1 MLKNITKWFAGVFF
15 LFVLCV
21 GCANAGPVKKI
32 TGVAASYLVKYEAK
46 KIVRKQAKKY
56 TEKLIVNELKVNKY
70 GALKRLNAVSNK
82 NNGLINEA
90 HHIPSD
96 KFMLKHGV
104 SKNEAVAINVEEF
117 RHRLTSTFA
126 GRNMALLSKN
136 ESPRQAMAR
145 DIRNMRDI
153 YRYEKKDILK
163 KEVKESNNEYAIREK
178 AYEKNLRQAL
188 QKVIKENKTRFP
200 QLFNK

>member
-1 MLKNITKWFAGVFF
+1 MLKNITKWFTGVFF
-15 LFVLCV
+15 LFVLCI

-163 KEVKESNNEYAIREK
+163 REVKESNNEYAIREK